1 MTITLTREEAQQVL
15 DAIVLSMPMFVG
27 HSKQHAA
34 AIELLRARLGAP
46 EPERPLKLGDMEQR
60 AFDQE
65 CGFLSATA
73 ELRRLHE
80 VNAEL
85 LKVLNDL
92 ADWESGEVSGY
103 MDAPWVAQKA
113 RVAIAKATGEQ
124 Q

>member
-1 MTITLTREEAQQVL
+1 MTDKQPEALRLADGLEQGFQTGSISAQL
-15 DAIVLSMPMFVG
+15 D
-27 HSKQHAA
+27 QAA
-34 AIELLRARLGAP
+34 
-46 EPERPLKLGDMEQR
+46 
-60 AFDQE
+60 
-65 CGFLSATA
+65 A